1 MLHGLVLFVLVGHI
15 VNGEEVV
22 DGFIVVVSLL
32 LANVILALMLIFS
45 DVSSILIWY
54 SFSIISAFVSSVVS
68 VFSGLLDFGK
78 LTIVF

>member
-1 MLHGLVLFVLVGHI
+1 VLFVLVGHI

-78 LTIVF
+78 LAIVF

>member
-1 MLHGLVLFVLVGHI
+1 MLFVLVGHI

>member
-1 MLHGLVLFVLVGHI
+1 VLFVLVGHI

>member
-1 MLHGLVLFVLVGHI
+1 VLFVLVGHI

-45 DVSSILIWY
+45 DISSILIWY

>member
-1 MLHGLVLFVLVGHI
+1 MLFVLVGHI

-22 DGFIVVVSLL
+22 DGFIVVVGLL